1 MDIGGEGR
9 GNERCGR
16 REDGR
21 LSKQPRK
28 HTNRILRLRDRRS
41 TVDEMICLLR
51 KLRAILMHLFM
62 PDRTGITASQAWLT
76 EPATVAFT
84 WLDKK
89 LGGNEEYR
97 TCCKMADAAIA
108 VLENLGGR
116 GSSLASR
123 EL

>member
-1 MDIGGEGR
+1 MDIGGKGR

-76 EPATVAFT
+76 EPATVVFT
-84 WLDKK
+84 WLDKSY
-89 LGGNEEYR
+89 GNEECQ
-97 TCCKMADAAIA
+97 TCCKD
-108 VLENLGGR
+108 
-116 GSSLASR
+116 S
-123 EL
+123 